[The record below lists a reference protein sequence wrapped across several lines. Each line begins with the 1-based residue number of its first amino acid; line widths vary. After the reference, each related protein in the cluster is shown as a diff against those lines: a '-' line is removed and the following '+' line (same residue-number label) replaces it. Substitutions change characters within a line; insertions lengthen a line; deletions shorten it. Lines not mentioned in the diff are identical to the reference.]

1 MNVSE
6 VRPVSISVQGLKL
19 EGLLRLPAN
28 PVGIVLFSHG
38 CGSGRF
44 SSRNNFV
51 AEVLYNAGIASLLFD
66 LLTEQ
71 EDEVY
76 ENRFNIELLTT
87 RLVTITQWVKQ
98 QSTLSNLPIGYFGAS
113 TGAASALKAAARL
126 DDIEAV
132 VSRGGRPDLAKD
144 ELAKVA
150 APTLL
155 IVGGNDPQV
164 LSLNEAAYKDL
175 NSIKKLEIVAEATHL
190 FEEPGALEK
199 VAALASNWLLECFQ
213 R

>member
-126 DDIEAV
+126 
-132 VSRGGRPDLAKD
+132 
-144 ELAKVA
+144 
-150 APTLL
+150 
-155 IVGGNDPQV
+155 
-164 LSLNEAAYKDL
+164 
-175 NSIKKLEIVAEATHL
+175 
-190 FEEPGALEK
+190 
-199 VAALASNWLLECFQ
+199 
-213 R
+213 